1 MTEKKADAIDTLKLS
16 PKDRRSMID
25 SMEADRL
32 SQTVT
37 TNNRRGV
44 RVPFNIG
51 TIVIAVTQPS
61 GHAVRYAVAPRNL
74 STRGL
79 AFVHGRFLYKNS
91 ALQILLPDVDRKS
104 IQILTGFVLDCRHI
118 TGLIHEVSVKFDKP
132 MDLRRFVKL
141 DMEQTARSRREI
153 GGKALVVSEAGID
166 SPAGESLRNDLGL
179 TVTCVTNVQAA
190 IRESESQSFD
200 IMIIEFSKADETANE
215 SLELCR
221 KLRETHSSGLII
233 VVDPDTSDAQQAA
246 ALDAG
251 ANCILAK
258 SPDLSELRDTVE
270 TLLTTSPIQ
279 AAESAEAPMHSPLS
293 SNPRML
299 PIVKAFVESV
309 QSDLIKMQQALN
321 AENRNE
327 LYKIVQRVRGPA
339 TSYGYKPLSDKAKT
353 TMEALVSKTVTL
365 QEWKDHTEEFMKL
378 ARRVQT

>member
-1 MTEKKADAIDTLKLS
+1 MPDKKADPIDTLKLS
-16 PKDRRSMID
+16 AKDRRTMID

-32 SQTVT
+32 SQTRS
-37 TNNRRGV
+37 NENRRGV

-61 GHAVRYAVAPRNL
+61 GHSVRYAVAPRNL

-91 ALQILLPDVDRKS
+91 ALQVLLPDVDRKS
-104 IQILTGFVLDCRHI
+104 IQILTGLVLDCRHI

-132 MDLRRFVKL
+132 MDLRQFVKL

-153 GGKALVVSEAGID
+153 GGKALVVSEAGAD
-166 SPAGESLRNDLGL
+166 SKVGESLRNDLGL
-179 TVTCVTNVQAA
+179 TVTCVADVQGAL
-190 IRESESQSFD
+190 REAESHSFD
-200 IMIIEFSKADETANE
+200 IVIAELSKADD
-215 SLELCR
+215 SLDLSK
-221 KLRETHSSGLII
+221 KLREAHFSGMIIIFSSSA
-233 VVDPDTSDAQQAA
+233 SDAEQAG
-246 ALDAG
+246 ALDSG
-251 ANCILAK
+251 ANCLLAK
-258 SPDLSELRDTVE
+258 SANFSELRDTVE

-299 PIVKAFVESV
+299 PIVKAFVESL

-339 TSYGYKPLSDKAKT
+339 TSYGYKPLADKAKT
-353 TMEALVSKTVTL
+353 TMEALVSKTVTAE
-365 QEWKDHTEEFMKL
+365 EWKNHTEEFMKL
-378 ARRVQT
+378 ARRIQT

>member
-1 MTEKKADAIDTLKLS
+1 MPDKKADPIDTLKLS
-16 PKDRRSMID
+16 VKDRRTMID

-32 SQTVT
+32 SQTRST
-37 TNNRRGV
+37 ENRRGV

-61 GHAVRYAVAPRNL
+61 GHSVRYAVAPRNL

-91 ALQILLPDVDRKS
+91 ALQVLLPDVDRKS
-104 IQILTGFVLDCRHI
+104 IQILTGLVLDCRHI

-153 GGKALVVSEAGID
+153 GGKALVVSEAGAD
-166 SPAGESLRNDLGL
+166 SKVGESLRNDLGL
-179 TVTCVTNVQAA
+179 TVTCVADVQAA
-190 IRESESQSFD
+190 LREAELHSFD
-200 IMIIEFSKADETANE
+200 IVVTELSKADD
-215 SLELCR
+215 SLDLCK
-221 KLRETHSSGLII
+221 KLREAHFSGMIIIFSSSA
-233 VVDPDTSDAQQAA
+233 SDAEQAG
-246 ALDAG
+246 ALDSG
-251 ANCILAK
+251 ANCLLAK
-258 SPDLSELRDTVE
+258 TANFSELRDTVE

-299 PIVKAFVESV
+299 PIVKAFVESL

-353 TMEALVSKTVTL
+353 TMEALVSKTVTAE
-365 QEWKDHTEEFMKL
+365 EWKNHTEEFMKL
-378 ARRVQT
+378 ARRIQT